1 MPAFRPVL
9 KYAMSKLWSIPT
21 QTVRRCRNTLTTLCL
36 YHHIESISV
45 YIERTSEKQEWKP
58 RLPLHLR
65 WVQATPFV
73 QLQRGHKVTR
83 HCLNRWSLFNF
94 WHTGW
99 YYSDLVEIE
108 NHSARAEWWM
118 HTMEGVTL
126 SQWKLGRR
134 SRKWCM
140 QEELPQLVGNSFLWT
155 PSYALSIMTLREYS
169 NDVSKSSVRQS
180 WRKALPL
187 CPLWGICLQNQN
199 TKQK

>member
-65 WVQATPFV
+65 WVQAKPFV

-140 QEELPQLVGNSFLWT
+140 QEELPQLVGKLISVNPFLR
-155 PSYALSIMTLREYS
+155 S
-169 NDVSKSSVRQS
+169 
-180 WRKALPL
+180 
-187 CPLWGICLQNQN
+187 
-199 TKQK
+199 